1 MAKEITNTAASV
13 HARLLNQARAGSRS
27 FNDLLQ
33 LYAMERFLHRLSRTR
48 HADRFVL
55 KGALLMRV
63 WDTTMFRTTRD
74 IDLLA
79 RVSNEVAVLEGVVR
93 EACAASVDPDGLQ
106 FDPTSVRGETI
117 VEDADYPGVRV
128 TFGGTL
134 GNARLDMQIDVGFGD
149 TITPAPQE
157 LDFPTLLP
165 MAGTRLLAY
174 PPETVVA
181 EKFQVMLF
189 RAEANSRLKDFHD
202 VWWISRHFAFDGDQL
217 AAAIRATCAKR
228 GTEIPAEPTALT
240 KEFGSIADKRTQWRV
255 FRKRFGTTNC
265 PEEFEVVVEELRAFL
280 TPVIAAARSGNPVRL
295 RWDAA
300 GSWTAV

>member
-1 MAKEITNTAASV
+1 MAKQGTNTAASV
-13 HARLLNQARAGSRS
+13 HARLLDQARAGSRS

-55 KGALLMRV
+55 KGALLMRA
-63 WDTTMFRTTRD
+63 WDTSLYRTTRD

-79 RVSNEVAVLEGVVR
+79 RSPNEVAVIEGVVR
-93 EACAASVDPDGLQ
+93 DACAAAVDPDGLV
-106 FDPTSVRGETI
+106 FDAKSVHGETI
-117 VEDADYPGVRV
+117 VEDADDPGVPV
-128 TFGGTL
+128 ISGGTL

-165 MAGTRLLAY
+165 MAGTRMLAY

-202 VWWISRHFAFDGDQL
+202 VWWISRHFAFDGDHL
-217 AAAIRATCAKR
+217 ASAIRATCERR
-228 GTEIPAEPTALT
+228 GTEIPAEPAALT
-240 KEFGSIADKRTQWRV
+240 AEFGSIADKRTQWRA

-265 PEEFEVVVEELRAFL
+265 PEEFEAVVGALRAFL
-280 TPVIAAARSGNPVRL
+280 APVIAVARSGSATRL
-295 RWDAA
+295 RWDPAR
-300 GSWTAV
+300 GWTGI

>member
-1 MAKEITNTAASV
+1 MTREITNTAASV
-13 HARLLNQARAGSRS
+13 HARLLNQARVGSRS

-33 LYAMERFLHRLSRTR
+33 LYAMERFLHWLSRTS

-55 KGALLMRV
+55 KGALLMRA
-63 WDTTMFRTTRD
+63 WDPSMFRTTRD

-79 RVSNEVAVLEGVVR
+79 RVSNEISVLRGVVR
-93 EACAASVDPDGLQ
+93 DACSASVDADGLQ
-106 FDPTSVRGETI
+106 FDAASIRGETI

-134 GNARLDMQIDVGFGD
+134 GNARLDMQIDVAFGD

-181 EKFQVMLF
+181 EKFQVMLL

-202 VWWISRHFAFDGDQL
+202 VWWISRHFTFDGDEL
-217 AAAIRATCAKR
+217 VAAIRATCAKR
-228 GTEIPAEPTALT
+228 GTEIPARPTALT
-240 KEFGSIADKRTQWRV
+240 KEFGSIADRRT
-255 FRKRFGTTNC
+255 
-265 PEEFEVVVEELRAFL
+265 
-280 TPVIAAARSGNPVRL
+280 
-295 RWDAA
+295 
-300 GSWTAV
+300 

>member
-33 LYAMERFLHRLSRTR
+33 LYAMERFLHRLSRTK

-55 KGALLMRV
+55 KGALLMRA

-79 RVSNEVAVLEGVVR
+79 RASNEVAVLEGVVR
-93 EACAASVDPDGLQ
+93 DACAAAVDPDGLA
-106 FDPTSVRGETI
+106 FDAKSVRGETI

-128 TFGGTL
+128 TFGSTL

-165 MAGTRLLAY
+165 MAGSSVVVPLVASRHNHVRFFTVGGEGFEHY
-174 PPETVVA
+174 PPPHAAHCTA
-181 EKFQVMLF
+181 D
-189 RAEANSRLKDFHD
+189 RCP
-202 VWWISRHFAFDGDQL
+202 GDQGS
-217 AAAIRATCAKR
+217 ARVPARCREAPARAGR
-228 GTEIPAEPTALT
+228 DDPASAGEPRA
-240 KEFGSIADKRTQWRV
+240 GRARDDRRV
-255 FRKRFGTTNC
+255 DLV
-265 PEEFEVVVEELRAFL
+265 PQ
-280 TPVIAAARSGNPVRL
+280 RL
-295 RWDAA
+295 RVLHEVARGRGA
-300 GSWTAV
+300 RMARH

>member
-1 MAKEITNTAASV
+1 MAKQGTNTAASV
-13 HARLLNQARAGSRS
+13 HARLLDQARAGSRS

-55 KGALLMRV
+55 KGALLMRA
-63 WDTTMFRTTRD
+63 WDTSLYRTTRD

-79 RVSNEVAVLEGVVR
+79 RSPNEVAVIEGVVR
-93 EACAASVDPDGLQ
+93 DACAAAVDPDGLV
-106 FDPTSVRGETI
+106 FDAKSVRGETI
-117 VEDADYPGVRV
+117 VEDADDPGVRV
-128 TFGGTL
+128 IFGGTL

-165 MAGTRLLAY
+165 MAGTRMLAY
-174 PPETVVA
+174 PPDTVVA

-202 VWWISRHFAFDGDQL
+202 VWWISRHFAFDGDHL
-217 AAAIRATCAKR
+217 ASAIRATCERR
-228 GTEIPAEPTALT
+228 GTEIPAEPAVLTA
-240 KEFGSIADKRTQWRV
+240 EFGSIADKRTQWRA

-265 PEEFEVVVEELRAFL
+265 PEEFEAVVRALRAFL
-280 TPVIAAARSGNPVRL
+280 APVIAVARSGSATRL
-295 RWDAA
+295 RWDPAR
-300 GSWTAV
+300 GWTGI